1 MSEQAIFLVL
11 VALGEAPKSLQT
23 PVMKHQYTPQ
33 SSDNQNLM
41 TTTYQRASINLNYL
55 ESTTRFRD
63 G

>member
-1 MSEQAIFLVL
+1 MSEQAIFLVF

-23 PVMKHQYTPQ
+23 PVMKHQDTPQ
-33 SSDNQNLM
+33 SSDNQNFT

-55 ESTTRFRD
+55 QLTTRFGD